1 MIVVFVIFILLNTF
15 LIRVVIIA
23 GGDWCLFDTGLYE
36 LVPGFILSFIAIV
49 VVSKLT
55 GYAEADVQKEYDE
68 YQEELK
74 NFQ

>member
-1 MIVVFVIFILLNTF
+1 M
-15 LIRVVIIA
+15 
-23 GGDWCLFDTGLYE
+23 
-36 LVPGFILSFIAIV
+36 V